1 MSLLGLSLFAQQA
14 PEFSL
19 TQAEIEAH
27 IRFLAADEL
36 MGRRTGSEGN
46 NLAARYL
53 ATQFESWGVQQV
65 PGAEGY
71 YQPVRF
77 LETTPAASGEITL
90 NKQSFELR
98 KDFLMLSGDAITLKK
113 AKAVFVG
120 FGTPE
125 DFAGKNLTGK
135 VVVALSGAPGSTSG
149 REMMDAS
156 ASKQDLVKAAGGAA
170 LIELYNGPI
179 PWRYLV
185 GFLGRKQLNL
195 AADDAKLEEGLPHF
209 YLNDQKPSLSES
221 FAGNKELKI
230 SLRAEGVQAEFLPS
244 QNVIGWIEG
253 SDPDLKDEYMIIT
266 AHYDHVGTGEDG
278 GQKFTTEDSIF
289 NGARDNAIGVTSLLA
304 AAKCLSLNPPK
315 RSVVLLAV
323 TGEELG
329 LLGSRY
335 YVDHPLIPLDQTVFN
350 LNTDG
355 GGYNNTSAV
364 GIMGYYRVGAQ
375 AEFDSSATAFGFTV
389 IPDPAPE
396 QNLFDRS
403 DNVSFAAK
411 GIPAPTYGL
420 GFDDFDSEIMK
431 YYHQVADEADGLDF
445 PYIHRA
451 IQAFAH
457 CARLVADKTE
467 RPFWK
472 EGDKYE
478 EAGKALYGL
487 P

>member
-1 MSLLGLSLFAQQA
+1 VLESQQA
-14 PEFSL
+14 PEFLL
-19 TQAEIEAH
+19 TQAELEAH

-53 ATQFESWGVQQV
+53 ATQMESWGVQQV

-77 LETTPAASGEITL
+77 LETVPAASAEIVL
-90 NKQSFELR
+90 NKQTYQL
-98 KDFLMLSGDAITLKK
+98 KDDFLMLRGDAITLKK

-120 FGTPE
+120 YGTEE
-125 DFAGKNLTGK
+125 DLAGKDLMGK
-135 VVVALSGAPGSTSG
+135 VVIALSGGPGITSG
-149 REMMDAS
+149 RDMMDAS
-156 ASKQDLVKAAGGAA
+156 GSKQERVKAAGAVA

-195 AADDAKLEEGLPHF
+195 AADDAKIEGSLPHF
-209 YLNDQKPSLSES
+209 YLNDKKPSISEA
-221 FAGNKELKI
+221 FAKGKEGKI
-230 SLRAEGVQAEFLPS
+230 SLRASGVKAEFLPS

-253 SDPDLKDEYMIIT
+253 SDPELKKEYVIIT

-278 GQKFTTEDSIF
+278 GQKFTPEDSIF

-304 AAKCLSLNPPK
+304 AAKCLSIQRPK

-335 YVDHPLIPLDQTVFN
+335 YVNHPLIPLEKTVFN

-355 GGYNNTSAV
+355 GGYTNTSAV
-364 GIMGYYRVGAQ
+364 GIMGYHRVGAQ

-389 IPDPAPE
+389 IADPAPE

-411 GIPAPTYGL
+411 GIPAPSYGL
-420 GFDDFDSEIMK
+420 GFDDFDAEIMK
-431 YYHQVADEADGLDF
+431 YYHQVADEADNLDF
-445 PYIHRA
+445 AYLHRA

-457 CARLVADKTE
+457 CARLVADKAE

-478 EAGKALYGL
+478 EVGKELYGL